1 MNHVTPNLCE
11 CGCNRDRMDQFL
23 QSDRYHIDDPE
34 LISQLD
40 SCKAC
45 CDYMEAHAA
54 SAELRKAAAELL
66 VPDEFDSAGTLACSA
81 ANIERNT
88 EFRSVAVQD
97 ALDSLAPSEHPD
109 HLGRIGS
116 YEITGVVGVG
126 AMGVVLKAIDPS
138 LDRVVAIKMMAPQ
151 LANNEMARKRFLR
164 EAKAAAAVLHPNV
177 IPIHSVSSG
186 SRIPFLVMSYIR
198 GGSLQKRLVDQ
209 DPLPLLE
216 TLRIGAQIAAG
227 LEAAHEQGLVHR
239 DIKPENI
246 LMEEGVE
253 RVTITDFGLARAVD
267 DNSVTQHGTIAGT
280 PMYMSPEQARGEQVD
295 QQSDLFSFG
304 SVMYALCTGHPPY
317 RADSSYGVMRRIID
331 EEPTPIR
338 ERNPQIPSWLASIV
352 ERLMAKEQSERF
364 RSASEVHELLDA
376 CLRHVQEPKLKSLPD
391 FTESIDDGERN
402 RSLANRRRL
411 LLWLSMLMVGCFAFT
426 YFAFFREQ
434 TEKPLQVGGGG
445 AVSSDGWFFSSGQI
459 YLQQNQPGVLFGM
472 HENPSGDRELSYVV
486 LFRHHANDRSVISRP
501 SRIGT
506 SFDGQMA
513 KVTDGISIDGRAI
526 EFSLS
531 MQVDAKKTGI
541 ASTTLTIDGKAMD
554 YNVGRLLLVDL
565 TGKSV
570 TYSQVNAKLPTDLP
584 IPRNIVEDTDFVAEL
599 AKRLMRFES
608 VRKYLAES
616 SSSQQSDEE

>member
-317 RADSSYGVMRRIID
+317 RAYSSYGVMRRIID

>member
-352 ERLMAKEQSERF
+352 ERLMAKEKSERF

-376 CLRHVQEPKLKSLPD
+376 CLRHVQEPTLKSLPD

-486 LFRHHANDRSVISRP
+486 LFRHHAKDRSVISRP

-531 MQVDAKKTGI
+531 MQVDAKKMGI